1 VHSLRE
7 IFSFSQSNQEHLC
20 FIYTNQIGQVTFLW
34 STAVFIFCT
43 NFSVSFRTIFCD
55 IGSETLKQ
63 GIAKSLGEMES
74 LDWLVPPMLQKA
86 DSILAERNL
95 EQF

>member
-1 VHSLRE
+1 MEHS
-7 IFSFSQSNQEHLC
+7 S
-20 FIYTNQIGQVTFLW
+20 
-34 STAVFIFCT
+34 FIFCT

-55 IGSETLKQ
+55 IGSETIKQ